1 MNRAQEPRADRN
13 AARRWR
19 TVSARVGLL
28 VAAAACGSPEPPSE
42 EQARAAAT
50 GETRGLV
57 LSTFAMVIP
66 GPDPAACP
74 AGLNLNAKQIEEEHG
89 REVSTDCDDPGAHPD
104 PGFLTLDTPGALTGL
119 DLDGITSSSDA
130 PGRCAHDDFRD
141 PSGAPGIDHQM
152 WRVVGCTRG
161 YQRGDLIDD
170 YGRGAVR
177 TGSFTALIELRG
189 LDDPVD
195 DDLVEVRFF
204 SSEDEVPTGAA
215 GEPLAGGSFA
225 PHPDPRFHSAATTGR
240 VRDGVLT
247 TDPVDLRLQIEIQV
261 IDSAYWIRDAVLEVA
276 LTPDGAASGLLAGYW
291 DVENFYEMMGRHY
304 LASLAARFL
313 GYTCPGLYRA
323 LHALADGHPDPET
336 GACTSLSAAWEVEA
350 IPAFIV
356 HAEEPVAVR

>member
-1 MNRAQEPRADRN
+1 MDRPQRTH
-13 AARRWR
+13 ARRR
-19 TVSARVGLL
+19 HSVGG
-28 VAAAACGSPEPPSE
+28 VAAMALSLAAACGSPEAPSE

-66 GPDPAACP
+66 EPDPEACP
-74 AGLNLNAKQIEEEHG
+74 AGLNLNAKQFDEEYG
-89 REVSTDCDDPGAHPD
+89 REVATDCDDPGAHPD
-104 PGFLTLDTPGALTGL
+104 PGFQRLEAPGTLAGL
-119 DLDGITSSSDA
+119 DLDGLTSSSDA
-130 PGRCAHDDFRD
+130 PGRCAHDDFLA
-141 PSGAPGIDHQM
+141 PGGTPGIDHQM

-170 YGRGAVR
+170 YGRDAVR
-177 TGSFTALIELRG
+177 AGSFTALIEVSG
-189 LDDPVD
+189 LDDPVN

-225 PHPDPRFHSAATTGR
+225 PHPDPLFHSAVTTGR
-240 VRDGVLT
+240 IRDGVLT
-247 TDPVDLRLQIEIQV
+247 TDPIDVRLQIEIQV

-276 LTPDGAASGLLAGYW
+276 LEPDGTASGLLAGYW

-323 LHALADGHPDPET
+323 LHDLADGHPDPET

-356 HAEEPVAVR
+356 HDEETVASR